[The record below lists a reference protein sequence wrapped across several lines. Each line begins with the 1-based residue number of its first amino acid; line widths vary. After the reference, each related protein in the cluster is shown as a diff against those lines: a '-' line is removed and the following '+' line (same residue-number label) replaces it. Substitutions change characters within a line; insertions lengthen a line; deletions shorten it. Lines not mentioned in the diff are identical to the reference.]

1 MADDD
6 KFSPGDLDELLTAV
20 DQALAEGKD
29 KDAVEAWVLGELAN
43 KGITNLRT
51 LGEVRRANLDEGGE
65 GGIVRGM
72 AQGATFG
79 LADEIR
85 GLGAAIMPGGEGGM
99 GFDAYKAAQQ
109 RSQAGVERFRREH
122 PVQAG
127 LSEAAGSMLVPGLG
141 TVGLARTGA
150 IGFRGLTSANR
161 IRRGVQGG
169 LLGTAGA
176 TARMAGEADPGARMA
191 EATPSWLG
199 GEGSN
204 LMHPLSALTGG
215 AFTAAAPAAKAMG
228 AATGGQAAR
237 RGVPVTL
244 QSPVSLRSP
253 VSLQS
258 PIGPAPVGPSRAPGL
273 LNTLKDTRG
282 RLRSPVD
289 QWRSPVDQWRSPV
302 RSGDIARRP
311 QGQATGEMLIE
322 QTGRGVIPAPRT
334 AAIPSASRPGPLP
347 EPSGLPLPTRGAQ
360 GGATDMSGEAGAV
373 INRAKLQS
381 EGLEK
386 ALEIDRKAVYGPLDD
401 LYSRQSEEI
410 GGTLT
415 KLDGW
420 RTSAAVNAGHV
431 AEGAVVDV
439 ARANARELVGALQD
453 QGLNRVLTGK
463 LVDSAADKEA
473 LVQVVRLL
481 SSEVDAGLNPTI
493 KGMQALRSSL
503 RNLTRGRNE
512 AQGADELLS
521 AFDDIMGS
529 MFPRLADADEIFK
542 QSSQLAGGFNLG
554 AGVPNASISFSGGP
568 KTNLS
573 LGKSVDE
580 LRGSV
585 DEVTDIVKRTGGDLA
600 HQEEV
605 AAQFLDGLFH
615 RTIIAPLQTIDRAAV
630 VKKLQDMMETSGGRA
645 WLRVFFDRAPEP
657 QKAFA
662 EFEKQFARDVPKAM
676 EDAASDIFSRGL
688 NVAGESLNYGLLGTG
703 LSGMGALNP
712 ASTLPFG
719 GLLRPEGERR

>member
-1 MADDD
+1 MATDD
-6 KFSPGDLDELLTAV
+6 KFSPGDFDDLLAAV
-20 DQALAEGKD
+20 DQALADGKD
-29 KDAVEAWVLGELAN
+29 KDAVEDWALGQLAKN
-43 KGITNLRT
+43 DITKLRT
-51 LGEVRRANLDEGGE
+51 LGEIRRANLDEGGE

-85 GLGAAIMPGGEGGM
+85 GLGAAIMPGGEGGW
-99 GFDAYKAAQQ
+99 GRDAYRAAQQ

-141 TVGLARTGA
+141 TVGLARTGR

-176 TARMAGEADPGARMA
+176 TARMAGEAEQGLGNRVSAAAPGWM
-191 EATPSWLG
+191 G

-204 LMHPLSALTGG
+204 LMHPLSAITGG
-215 AFTAAAPAAKAMG
+215 VFTAAAPAARAMG
-228 AATGGQAAR
+228 AGTATQAAR
-237 RGVPVTL
+237 RGPPL
-244 QSPVSLRSP
+244 G
-253 VSLQS
+253 LQS
-258 PIGPAPVGPSRAPGL
+258 PIGPSPAGPSRAPGL
-273 LNTLKDTRG
+273 LNTLRDARG
-282 RLRSPVD
+282 RLRSPI
-289 QWRSPVDQWRSPV
+289 

-311 QGQATGEMLIE
+311 QGQATGEMLVE
-322 QTGRGVIPAPRT
+322 QTGRGVIPPPRT
-334 AAIPSASRPGPLP
+334 ATIPSAARPGPLP
-347 EPSGLPLPTRGAQ
+347 EPSGLLLPMRGAQ
-360 GGATDMSGEAGAV
+360 GGATDVAGEAGAV

-415 KLDGW
+415 ELDGW
-420 RTSAAVNAGHV
+420 MSSAAVNAGHV
-431 AEGAVVDV
+431 AEEAVVDV

-463 LVDSAADKEA
+463 LIDSTADKDA

-521 AFDDIMGS
+521 GFDDIMGS

-554 AGVPNASISFSGGP
+554 AGVRNASISFSSGP

-585 DEVTDIVKRTGGDLA
+585 DEVMDIVKGTGGDLA
-600 HQEEV
+600 HQKEV

-615 RTIIAPLQTIDRAAV
+615 RTIIAPLQTTDRAAV

-662 EFEKQFARDVPKAM
+662 EFERQFARDVPAAVEAVASGFFPKAM
-676 EDAASDIFSRGL
+676 ELMGGL
-688 NVAGESLNYGLLGTG
+688 GQYGLLAAGRSGTG
-703 LSGMGALNP
+703 VLNP

-719 GLLRPEGERR
+719 GLLRPEGQRR

>member
-1 MADDD
+1 MADDT
-6 KFSPGDLDELLTAV
+6 FSPGDFDEVLRKANE
-20 DQALAEGKD
+20 ALADGVPED
-29 KDAVEAWVLGELAN
+29 RVESDVLTYLAK
-43 KGITNLRT
+43 KGYTEFRT
-51 LGEVRRANLDEGGE
+51 LGEVRRANLAEGGE

-79 LADEIR
+79 LADEGVGIWEGVKALAAG
-85 GLGAAIMPGGEGGM
+85 GLTPGEGYRQG
-99 GFDAYKAAQQ
+99 QQ

-127 LSEAAGSMLVPGLG
+127 LSEAAGGMLVPRLG

-176 TARMAGEADPGARMA
+176 TARMAGEADPGDRMA
-191 EATPSWLG
+191 EAIPSWMG

-204 LMHPLSALTGG
+204 IMHPLSAITGG

-237 RGVPVTL
+237 RGAPVTL
-244 QSPVSLRSP
+244 QSPVSL
-253 VSLQS
+253 QS
-258 PIGPAPVGPSRAPGL
+258 PIAPAPVGPSRAPGL

-289 QWRSPVDQWRSPV
+289 QWRSPV

-311 QGQATGEMLIE
+311 QGQATGEMLVE

-347 EPSGLPLPTRGAQ
+347 ESAGLLLPTRGAQ
-360 GGATDMSGEAGAV
+360 GGATDVAGEAGAV

-420 RTSAAVNAGHV
+420 MSSAAVNAGHV
-431 AEGAVVDV
+431 AEEAVVDV
-439 ARANARELVGALQD
+439 ARANARELVGALQE
-453 QGLNRVLTGK
+453 QGLKRVLTGK

-512 AQGADELLS
+512 VQGADELLS

-554 AGVPNASISFSGGP
+554 AGVPNASISFSSGP

-585 DEVTDIVKRTGGDLA
+585 DEVMDIVKGTGGDLA
-600 HQEEV
+600 HQKEV

-615 RTIIAPLQTIDRAAV
+615 RTIIAPLQTTDRGAV
-630 VKKLQDMMETSGGRA
+630 VKKLQDMMETNGGRT
-645 WLRVFFDRAPEP
+645 WLRVFFDRAPSP

-662 EFEKQFARDVPKAM
+662 EFEKQFARDVPAAVEAVASGFFPKAM
-676 EDAASDIFSRGL
+676 KLAADF
-688 NVAGESLNYGLLGTG
+688 GEGGLLATG
-703 LSGMGALNP
+703 LGGMGALNP
-712 ASTLPFG
+712 ASTLPLG
-719 GLLRPEGERR
+719 GLLRPEGQRQ